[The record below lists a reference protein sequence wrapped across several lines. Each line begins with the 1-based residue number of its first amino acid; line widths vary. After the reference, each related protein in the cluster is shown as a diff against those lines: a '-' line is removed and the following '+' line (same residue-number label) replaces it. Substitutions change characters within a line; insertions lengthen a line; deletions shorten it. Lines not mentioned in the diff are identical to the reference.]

1 MQQEVREQED
11 MKKKESESQGIEK
24 QRYRDPARQGIEKH
38 KTRDQE
44 VREQKDLI

>member
-1 MQQEVREQED
+1 

-24 QRYRDPARQGIEKH
+24 QRCRDPAGQGIGKQ